1 MKIAYISTYPPRE
14 CGLATF
20 NNNLIKAINANF
32 PHQNLVE
39 TSMVIAM
46 NNSDNIDEY
55 QYPPEVKFVIR
66 QNIQDDYTAA
76 ADFINQSDVDACI
89 LQHEFG
95 IYGGESGIYVLPF
108 LNQIEKPIISILHT
122 ILNSPTFLQKA
133 IIKEVVK
140 KSSKVV
146 VMGKKAIN
154 FLTEIYQVPREKI
167 QLIEHGV
174 PDLEA
179 PKINPVMEIPALKG
193 KKILLTFGLISRNKG
208 LETVVKALPKIVAK
222 HKDAVYVVLGNTHP
236 GIVKNCGEE
245 YREYLKE
252 LAAELNVSDHLVFLN
267 RFVEEEELINYLTAA
282 DIYVTPYFNEAQ
294 ITSGTLSYAVGAGA
308 AVVSTPYWH
317 AQELL
322 DHNKGRLFNFKD
334 HIGLAEIVNELLDH
348 PEKLNTLKTNA
359 YQYGLQLRWPKIG
372 KSYISIAEK
381 AIKHPDYSEKILRQ
395 IIDPSL
401 MPAFE
406 LDYVK
411 RLTDDTGIF
420 QHAKYGIPN
429 RKEGYCLDDNSRA
442 LIMALMAYQ
451 NNNDTEAL
459 DLLPVY
465 LSYIHDMQLEDGNF
479 RNFLSFNRQFLD
491 EEGTDDSFGRTIWS
505 LGYLINAAPNRSYAE
520 FGHELFFKAVPHFQ
534 KLTHLR
540 GICNTITGLSYYL
553 RTHPYDQ
560 RILTELNL
568 LTDKLISAYHG
579 TKGKDWHWFE
589 NQMTYD
595 NAIFPLALLHA
606 AEITGNMEVQSIA
619 LESLCYLEKLT
630 FNLNSCTPVGNDG
643 WHVRDREGTMPLY
656 DQQAIEI
663 MAMVLMYFQA
673 YNVTRE
679 STYLKKMFS
688 SYLWFLGENSLRIP
702 LYDLETKGCADGLQ
716 PGGVNRNQGA
726 ESTLAYLISHLAV
739 MQALKHDQ
747 QLVGFKKGYNLV
759 VSK

>member
-20 NNNLIKAINANF
+20 NCNLIKAVNANF
-32 PHQNLVE
+32 TNQSLAE
-39 TSMVIAM
+39 SSMVIAM
-46 NNSDNIDEY
+46 NNSDHLDEY
-55 QYPPEVKFVIR
+55 NYPSEVKFIIR
-66 QNIQDDYTAA
+66 QHVQDDYSKAA
-76 ADFINQSDVDACI
+76 EFINNSDVDACV

-133 IIKEVVK
+133 IIKEVAK
-140 KSSKVV
+140 RSSKVV
-146 VMGKKAIN
+146 VMGKRAIG
-154 FLTEIYQVPREKI
+154 FLTDIYQVPKEKI

-179 PKINPVMEIPALKG
+179 PSVNPVKEIDALKG
-193 KKILLTFGLISRNKG
+193 KKILLTFGLIGRNKG
-208 LETVVKALPKIVAK
+208 LETVVKALPEIVAK
-222 HKDAVYVVLGNTHP
+222 HPDAVYVVLGNTHP
-236 GIVKNCGEE
+236 GIIKNSGEE
-245 YREYLKE
+245 YRDYLKE
-252 LAAELNVSDHLVFLN
+252 LASSLDVSEHLIFLN

-282 DIYVTPYFNEAQ
+282 DVYVTPYFNEAQ

-322 DHNKGRLFNFKD
+322 DNNRGRLFNFKD
-334 HIGLAEIVNELLDH
+334 HLGLGEIVNELLDQ
-348 PEKLNTLKTNA
+348 PEKLRTLKNNA

-372 KSYISIAEK
+372 KSYISIIER
-381 AIKHPDYSEKILRQ
+381 AIKHPDYSDRILRQ

-429 RKEGYCLDDNSRA
+429 RKEGYCQDDNSRA
-442 LIMALMAYQ
+442 LIMALMAYEQDQ
-451 NNNDTEAL
+451 NVDAL
-459 DLLPVY
+459 ELLPIY
-465 LSYIHDMQLEDGNF
+465 LSYIHDMQLDNGNF
-479 RNFLSFNRQFLD
+479 RNFLSFSRQFLD

-505 LGYLINAAPNRSYAE
+505 LGYLIHAAPNRSFAE
-520 FGHELFFKAVPHFQ
+520 FGYELFFKAIPHFER
-534 KLTHLR
+534 LTHLR
-540 GICNTITGLSYYL
+540 GICNTVIGLTYYL
-553 RTHPYDQ
+553 RTHPYDE
-560 RILTELNL
+560 RILNELNL
-568 LTDKLISAYHG
+568 LTDKIADAYHG
-579 TKGKDWHWFE
+579 TKGEDWHWFE

-595 NAIFPLALLHA
+595 NAIFPLALLHS
-606 AEITGNMEVQSIA
+606 AEITGKPEVKAIA
-619 LESLCYLEKLT
+619 LESLAYLEKLT
-630 FNLNSCTPVGNDG
+630 FNFNSCTPVGNNG
-643 WHVRDREGTMPLY
+643 WHVRGREGAMPLY
-656 DQQAIEI
+656 DQQAIEL

-673 YNVTRE
+673 YIVTRE
-679 STYLKKMFS
+679 SEYLKKMFS

-702 LYDLETKGCADGLQ
+702 LYDSETKGCADGLQ

-739 MQALKHDQ
+739 LQALKHDHQ
-747 QLVGFKKGYNLV
+747 MAGFKKQYSLV
-759 VSK
+759 YK

>member
-20 NNNLIKAINANF
+20 NNNLIKAVHANF
-32 PHQNLVE
+32 PLQNLTDSSV
-39 TSMVIAM
+39 VIAM
-46 NNSDNIDEY
+46 NNSDDVDEY
-55 QYPPEVKFVIR
+55 AYPPEVKFVIR
-66 QNIQDDYTAA
+66 QQVQDDYAKAA
-76 ADFINQSDVDACI
+76 EFINNSDIDACV

-95 IYGGESGIYVLPF
+95 IYGGDTGIYVLPF
-108 LNQIEKPIISILHT
+108 LNQIEKPIVSIFHT
-122 ILNSPTFLQKA
+122 ILSSPTFLQKA
-133 IIKEVVK
+133 VIKEVAK
-140 KSSKVV
+140 RSSKVV
-146 VMGKKAIN
+146 VMGKRAVG
-154 FLTEIYQVPREKI
+154 FLTDIYQIPKEKI
-167 QLIEHGV
+167 QFIEHGV

-179 PKINPVMEIPALKG
+179 PSVNPVRQLPNLAG

-208 LETVVKALPKIVAK
+208 LETVVKALPQITAK
-222 HKDAVYVVLGNTHP
+222 HPDAVYVVLGNTHP
-236 GIVKNCGEE
+236 GIVKNSGEE
-245 YREYLKE
+245 YRDYLKK
-252 LAAELNVSDHLVFLN
+252 LAEELNVSDHLVFLN
-267 RFVEEEELINYLTAA
+267 RFVEEEELIDYLTAA
-282 DIYVTPYFNEAQ
+282 DVYVTPYFNEAQ

-322 DHNKGRLFNFKD
+322 DNNRGRLFNFKD
-334 HIGLAEIVNELLDH
+334 HQGLADIINELLDQ
-348 PEKLNTLKTNA
+348 PEKLNGLKKNA

-372 KSYISIAEK
+372 RSYISIIER
-381 AIKHPDYSEKILRQ
+381 AIQHPDYSERILRQ

-429 RKEGYCLDDNSRA
+429 RKEGYCQDDNSRA

-451 NNNDTEAL
+451 HDQNKEAL
-459 DLLPVY
+459 DLMPIY
-465 LSYIHDMQLEDGNF
+465 LSYMHDMQLDNGNF
-479 RNFLSFNRQFLD
+479 RNFLSFSRQFLD

-520 FGHELFFKAVPHFQ
+520 FGYELFFKAVQHFER
-534 KLTHLR
+534 LTHLR
-540 GICNTITGLSYYL
+540 GICNTMIGLSYYL
-553 RTHPYDQ
+553 KTHPYDEH
-560 RILTELNL
+560 ILNQLNI
-568 LTDKLISAYHG
+568 LTDKVVAAYHG
-579 TKGKDWHWFE
+579 TKGEDWHWFE

-595 NAIFPLALLHA
+595 NAIFPLALFHS
-606 AEITGNMEVQSIA
+606 AEITGNPQVKEIA
-619 LESLCYLEKLT
+619 LESLMYLEKLT
-630 FNLNSCTPVGNDG
+630 FNLNSCTPVGNNG
-643 WHVRDREGTMPLY
+643 WHVRGRAGAMPLY

-673 YNVTRE
+673 FNVTRDSE
-679 STYLKKMFS
+679 YMKKMFS

-702 LYDLETKGCADGLQ
+702 LYDQETKGCADGLQ

-739 MQALKHDQ
+739 LQALKYDQ
-747 QLVGFKKGYNLV
+747 QLSGFKKQYSLV
-759 VSK
+759 YK